1 MNTGFPGPTDY
12 SPRRSASTG
21 PPPGNWDPSGQPR
34 GFPSGGLRA
43 SDAER
48 DTALAEL
55 SEHFQA
61 GRLTTEELDER
72 TSRILAARTGDELEV
87 QLSDLPNLAVPAAAP
102 PQYRQQCPSRIAS
115 HVAPRLVMAV
125 VILAVIASVLALG
138 SGHHGVHSWNAAVPV
153 LVILFVLRRL
163 VRHR

>member
-12 SPRRSASTG
+12 SSRRSASAG
-21 PPPGNWDPSGQPR
+21 PRPGNWDQSGQPR

-43 SDAER
+43 SDSER
-48 DTALAEL
+48 DAALAEL

-61 GRLTTEELDER
+61 GRLTTDELHER

-87 QLSDLPNLAVPAAAP
+87 QLRDLPNLAAPAAAP
-102 PQYRQQCPSRIAS
+102 PRCPQPRIAS
-115 HVAPRLVMAV
+115 YVAPRLIMAV
-125 VILAVIASVLALG
+125 MILAVIASVLALG

-153 LVILFVLRRL
+153 IVILLVLRRL

>member
-12 SPRRSASTG
+12 SPRRSASAG
-21 PPPGNWDPSGQPR
+21 PRPGNRDPSAQLR

-87 QLSDLPNLAVPAAAP
+87 QLSDLPNLAVPAPAP
-102 PQYRQQCPSRIAS
+102 PQYRPPRPVARL
-115 HVAPRLVMAV
+115 APRLIPAV
-125 VILAVIASVLALG
+125 VIVAVAALAVAL
-138 SGHHGVHSWNAAVPV
+138 GHHGAHAWNGIVVP
-153 LVILFVLRRL
+153 LLIVIFIGRRL
-163 VRHR
+163 ARR

>member
-12 SPRRSASTG
+12 SPRRSASAG
-21 PPPGNWDPSGQPR
+21 PRPGDWDPSGRLR

-61 GRLTTEELDER
+61 GRLTAEELDER

-87 QLSDLPNLAVPAAAP
+87 QLGDLPNLAAPAPAP
-102 PQYRQQCPSRIAS
+102 PQYRRPRPAARL
-115 HVAPRLVMAV
+115 APRLIVAV
-125 VILAVIASVLALG
+125 LIVALAALTVA
-138 SGHHGVHSWNAAVPV
+138 SGHHGAHAWNAIVVPV
-153 LVILFVLRRL
+153 LALIFIGRRL
-163 VRHR
+163 ARRP